1 MKPKSVNHFLT
12 SHLTLPLF
20 PFAFSMT
27 RHRLITHT
35 GNDFMEASFWHNRWQ
50 TNQTGWHERA
60 VNPLLI
66 AHFSSLGVPP
76 GGRVFVP
83 LCGKSLDLGW
93 FLSRSYAV
101 AGAELS
107 ELAVTQLFAKLGL
120 EPRISEV
127 DKHRLFHGEKID
139 IFVGDLFRLSRDILG
154 PVDAV
159 YDRAALVAL
168 PESTRVQYTA
178 HLKSLTELAP
188 QLVIGYEYDQ
198 TIVPGPPFSVT
209 PAELHRQYSDSYTLT
224 PLARVDVPGGLKGK
238 CPATEHVWRL
248 NARLD

>member
-1 MKPKSVNHFLT
+1 
-12 SHLTLPLF
+12 
-20 PFAFSMT
+20 
-27 RHRLITHT
+27 
-35 GNDFMEASFWHNRWQ
+35 MEASFWHNRWQ

-60 VNPLLI
+60 VNPLLTT
-66 AHFSSLGVPP
+66 HFPSLNVPP

-93 FLSRSYAV
+93 LLSRGYAV

-107 ELAVTQLFAKLGL
+107 ELAVTQLFAELGL
-120 EPRISEV
+120 EPAISEV
-127 DKHRLFHGEKID
+127 GTLRRFRGEQID
-139 IFVGDLFRLSRDILG
+139 IFVGDIFDLTREILG

-168 PESTRVQYTA
+168 PETMRVQYTT
-178 HLKSLTELAP
+178 HLKSLTALAP

-198 TIVPGPPFSVT
+198 TIVSGPPFSVT
-209 PAELHRQYSDSYTLT
+209 PDELHRHYGDSYVLT
-224 PLARVDVPGGLKGK
+224 PLARVEVPNGLKGK

-248 NARLD
+248 DRHPS

>member
-1 MKPKSVNHFLT
+1 M
-12 SHLTLPLF
+12 
-20 PFAFSMT
+20 
-27 RHRLITHT
+27 
-35 GNDFMEASFWHNRWQ
+35 DASFWHNRWQ

-66 AHFSSLGVPP
+66 THFPSLHVPP

-93 FLSRSYAV
+93 LLSQGYAV

-107 ELAVTQLFAKLGL
+107 ELAVTQLFAEL
-120 EPRISEV
+120 EMEPTISEV
-127 DKHRLFHGEKID
+127 GKHKHFRGERIN
-139 IFVGDLFRLSRDILG
+139 IFVGDFFALSQEALG

-168 PESTRVQYTA
+168 PEAIRVQYTT
-178 HLKSLTELAP
+178 HLKFLTASAP

-198 TIVPGPPFSVT
+198 TVVPGPPFSVT
-209 PAELHRQYSDSYTLT
+209 PDELHRHYSDSYTLT
-224 PLARVDVPGGLKGK
+224 PLARLDVPGGLKGK
-238 CPATEHVWRL
+238 CPAMEHVWKLQKRQG
-248 NARLD
+248 

>member
-1 MKPKSVNHFLT
+1 M
-12 SHLTLPLF
+12 
-20 PFAFSMT
+20 
-27 RHRLITHT
+27 
-35 GNDFMEASFWHNRWQ
+35 DASFWHNRWQ
-50 TNQTGWHERA
+50 TNQTGWHECD

-66 AHFSSLGVPP
+66 THFPSLHVPP

-93 FLSRSYAV
+93 LLSCGYVV
-101 AGAELS
+101 AGVELS
-107 ELAVTQLFAKLGL
+107 ELAVTQLFAELGL
-120 EPRISEV
+120 EPCVSEIG
-127 DKHRLFHGEKID
+127 KHKFFHGEKIG
-139 IFVGDLFRLSRDILG
+139 IFVGDLFDLSREILG

-168 PESTRVQYTA
+168 PEAMRERYTK
-178 HLKSLTELAP
+178 HLKSLTSLAP

-209 PAELHRQYSDSYTLT
+209 PDELHRHYGDSYILT
-224 PLARVDVPGGLKGK
+224 PLARIDVPGGLKGK

-248 NARLD
+248 NKCPG

>member
-1 MKPKSVNHFLT
+1 
-12 SHLTLPLF
+12 
-20 PFAFSMT
+20 
-27 RHRLITHT
+27 
-35 GNDFMEASFWHNRWQ
+35 MEPTFWHNRWQ

-66 AHFSSLGVPP
+66 THFPSLNVPP
-76 GGRVFVP
+76 GRRVFVP

-93 FLSRSYAV
+93 LLAQGYAV

-107 ELAVTQLFAKLGL
+107 ELAVTQLFLELGI
-120 EPRISEV
+120 EPTISEV
-127 DKHRLFHGEKID
+127 GKHKHFHGEKID
-139 IFVGDLFRLSRDILG
+139 IFVGDLFDLSRKLLG

-168 PESTRVQYTA
+168 PDAMRVQYTE
-178 HLKSLTELAP
+178 HLKSLTSLAP

-209 PAELHRQYSDSYTLT
+209 SDELHRHYSDSYTLT
-224 PLARVDVPGGLKGK
+224 PLARINVPNGLKGK

-248 NARLD
+248 EKQPG

>member
-1 MKPKSVNHFLT
+1 MDAN
-12 SHLTLPLF
+12 
-20 PFAFSMT
+20 
-27 RHRLITHT
+27 
-35 GNDFMEASFWHNRWQ
+35 FWHNRWQ

-66 AHFSSLGVPP
+66 THFPSLNVPP

-93 FLSRSYAV
+93 LLSHGYDV
-101 AGAELS
+101 AGAELN
-107 ELAVTQLFAKLGL
+107 ELAVTQLFADLGM
-120 EPRISEV
+120 EPTRSEV
-127 DKHRLFHGEKID
+127 GKHKHFRGEKID
-139 IFVGDLFRLSRDILG
+139 IFVGDLFDLSREMLG

-168 PESTRVQYTA
+168 PEAMRAQYTA
-178 HLKSLTELAP
+178 HLKSLTALAP

-198 TIVPGPPFSVT
+198 TVVPGPPFSVT
-209 PAELHRQYSDSYTLT
+209 PDELHRHYSDAYTLT
-224 PLARVDVPGGLKGK
+224 PLALVDVPGGLKGK

-248 NARLD
+248 DKLPG

>member
-1 MKPKSVNHFLT
+1 
-12 SHLTLPLF
+12 
-20 PFAFSMT
+20 
-27 RHRLITHT
+27 
-35 GNDFMEASFWHNRWQ
+35 MEASFWLNRWQ

-60 VNPLLI
+60 VNPLLVE
-66 AHFSSLGVPP
+66 HFPSLHVPP

-93 FLSRSYAV
+93 LLSRGYAV

-107 ELAVTQLFAKLGL
+107 ELAVTQLFAELGM
-120 EPRISEV
+120 EPSISNIGPL
-127 DKHRLFHGEKID
+127 KRFHGEKID
-139 IFVGDLFRLSRDILG
+139 IFVGDIFDLSREILG

-168 PESTRVQYTA
+168 PETIRPRYTA
-178 HLKSLTELAP
+178 HLKAITGMAP

-198 TIVPGPPFSVT
+198 TVVAGPPFSVT
-209 PAELHRQYSDSYTLT
+209 SDELRRHYSGDYTLT
-224 PLARVDVPGGLKGK
+224 LLARIDVPGGLKGK

-248 NARLD
+248 TK

>member
-1 MKPKSVNHFLT
+1 
-12 SHLTLPLF
+12 
-20 PFAFSMT
+20 
-27 RHRLITHT
+27 
-35 GNDFMEASFWHNRWQ
+35 MEANFWHNRWQ

-66 AHFSSLGVPP
+66 THFPSLNVAP

-93 FLSRSYAV
+93 FLSRGYDV

-107 ELAVTQLFAKLGL
+107 ELAVTQLFADLGM
-120 EPRISEV
+120 EPTRSEV
-127 DKHRLFHGEKID
+127 GKHKHFRGEKID
-139 IFVGDLFRLSRDILG
+139 IFVGDLFDLSREMLG

-168 PESTRVQYTA
+168 PEAMRAQYTA
-178 HLKSLTELAP
+178 HLKSLTALAP

-198 TIVPGPPFSVT
+198 SVVPGPPFSVT
-209 PAELHRQYSDSYTLT
+209 ADELHRHYSDSYA
-224 PLARVDVPGGLKGK
+224 LALLAHVEVAGGLKGK
-238 CPATEHVWRL
+238 CPATEHIWLL
-248 NARLD
+248 NKRPD

>member
-1 MKPKSVNHFLT
+1 
-12 SHLTLPLF
+12 
-20 PFAFSMT
+20 
-27 RHRLITHT
+27 
-35 GNDFMEASFWHNRWQ
+35 MEPSFWHNRWQ
-50 TNQTGWHERA
+50 TNQTGWHEPT

-66 AHFSSLGVPP
+66 THFPSLNVPS

-93 FLSRSYAV
+93 FLSRGYDV

-107 ELAVTQLFAKLGL
+107 ELAVTQLFAGLGMEPSVSTVGKLNLYSG
-120 EPRISEV
+120 
-127 DKHRLFHGEKID
+127 GKID
-139 IFVGDLFRLSRDILG
+139 IFVGDFFDLSREILG

-168 PESTRVQYTA
+168 PEPMRARYTA
-178 HLKSLTELAP
+178 HLKAVTALAP

-198 TIVPGPPFSVT
+198 TVVPGPPFSVT
-209 PAELHRQYSDSYTLT
+209 ADELHRYYSDSYTLT
-224 PLARVDVPGGLKGK
+224 PLARIDVPGGLKGK

-248 NARLD
+248 NKLLG

>member
-1 MKPKSVNHFLT
+1 M
-12 SHLTLPLF
+12 
-20 PFAFSMT
+20 
-27 RHRLITHT
+27 
-35 GNDFMEASFWHNRWQ
+35 DASFWHNRWQ
-50 TNQTGWHERA
+50 TNQTGWHECA

-66 AHFSSLGVPP
+66 THFPCLNVPP

-93 FLSRSYAV
+93 LLSRGYAV

-107 ELAVTQLFAKLGL
+107 ELAVTQLFAELGI

-127 DKHRLFHGEKID
+127 GKHKHFRGERID
-139 IFVGDLFRLSRDILG
+139 IFVGDLFDLSRETLG

-168 PESTRVQYTA
+168 PETMRVRYAA
-178 HLKSLTELAP
+178 HLKTITTLAP

-198 TIVPGPPFSVT
+198 TVVAGPPFSVT
-209 PAELHRQYSDSYTLT
+209 PDELHRHYGDRYTLT
-224 PLARVDVPGGLKGK
+224 PLARLDVPGGLKGK
-238 CPATEHVWRL
+238 CPATEHIWRL
-248 NARLD
+248 DKRLG